1 MRRWNE
7 ALEYIIKT
15 GANQLDSKR
24 KKRLHIEKGYDQKN
38 ASSHFEEDLLTL
50 YRENSS
56 RRILLIFDEIESI
69 TFEISPSK
77 HWTDDNDFIYFWQS
91 IRSTYQKNPSLFSFI
106 IAGVNPKCV
115 ETGHVRELDNPIYKM
130 IRAEYLNFFGISQV
144 TEMVSSIGQYMGLT
158 FDDELF
164 TYLTDDYGGH
174 PFLIRDVCSYLSK
187 LLDSPQRPARISRFL
202 YKENKQSLDLR
213 LHDYLKLILDVL
225 KTWYPFEYDL
235 LTYLAAGD
243 KKTFEEFAMEWSE
256 SIAHLIGYGIVVEG
270 ADGYHFKSQSVKDF
284 INKTVKLSKKI
295 AETKGERWK
304 IISERRN
311 PLEEK
316 LRKIVQFVF
325 VPRFGHDDAKDRFLK
340 VIGGKRANKLSS
352 MTLTD
357 ILNST
362 DSEIYLNDLQKTI
375 TKYWDYFEHLFGRDR
390 ETFEFYLKHINKFK

>member
-1 MRRWNE
+1 
-7 ALEYIIKT
+7 
-15 GANQLDSKR
+15 
-24 KKRLHIEKGYDQKN
+24 
-38 ASSHFEEDLLTL
+38 
-50 YRENSS
+50 
-56 RRILLIFDEIESI
+56 
-69 TFEISPSK
+69 
-77 HWTDDNDFIYFWQS
+77 
-91 IRSTYQKNPSLFSFI
+91 
-106 IAGVNPKCV
+106 
-115 ETGHVRELDNPIYKM
+115 
-130 IRAEYLNFFGISQV
+130 
-144 TEMVSSIGQYMGLT
+144 
-158 FDDELF
+158 
-164 TYLTDDYGGH
+164 
-174 PFLIRDVCSYLSK
+174 
-187 LLDSPQRPARISRFL
+187 
-202 YKENKQSLDLR
+202 
-213 LHDYLKLILDVL
+213 
-225 KTWYPFEYDL
+225 
-235 LTYLAAGD
+235 
-243 KKTFEEFAMEWSE
+243 MEWSE